1 MVNLMQK
8 NRLLIREFFLSLHI
22 LGSLLF
28 ERIFSWILLTCIL
41 PLASILF
48 YRNHLDE
55 EFKLFKKVKIKHQ
68 IIFKIVLR
76 CLKKETTS
84 RFNWQL
90 FKLMH

>member
-1 MVNLMQK
+1 MTANGLIQPNLNQP
-8 NRLLIREFFLSLHI
+8 FQY
-22 LGSLLF
+22 
-28 ERIFSWILLTCIL
+28 L

-76 CLKKETTS
+76 CLKKEPTS